1 MISALKV
8 LFTVVVI
15 VVVYWGFKYRWRM
28 GEMGKSVREARR
40 KQTKSEGKA
49 GPPAAPA
56 AQDLEQCPKCGAYIP
71 AGTACSCE
79 KA

>member
-28 GEMGKSVREARR
+28 GDMGKSVREAKR
-40 KQTKSEGKA
+40 KRATSKHKS
-49 GPPAAPA
+49 GPPA
-56 AQDLEQCPKCGAYIP
+56 AQDLVQCPKCEAYIP
-71 AGTACSCE
+71 AGSTCSCE
-79 KA
+79 KT